1 MLRVVIEVMP
11 GDVELQGE
19 ALFAIIR
26 SQVSVPGSS
35 WLDWETQPI
44 GFGLEALLAACLIDG
59 DQGEITDCLLEKILN
74 MSLGGDTLVQSAKL
88 LSTGAYCGDGE
99 GPAGAKWQ
107 AKRCEWDT
115 NNHDWENFDSNPN
128 SNALQACISG
138 HSGPKDSMS
147 PPSSRALS
155 RVSTALGVGGRFK
168 DRPCELRC
176 SWRRHSDAA
185 LRAGWCGQCSIAV
198 PINNPSVDDR
208 SNVLPR
214 ESFKQGK
221 SSRS

>member
-1 MLRVVIEVMP
+1 M
-11 GDVELQGE
+11 
-19 ALFAIIR
+19 
-26 SQVSVPGSS
+26 SVPGSS

-115 NNHDWENFDSNPN
+115 NNHDWENFEN
-128 SNALQACISG
+128 SYKYRLAGGGLVLTVEQEAPAAELDDTEEVLKEGTSWMHLKNHREGSEKHLGGILEA
-138 HSGPKDSMS
+138 
-147 PPSSRALS
+147 SR
-155 RVSTALGVGGRFK
+155 
-168 DRPCELRC
+168 
-176 SWRRHSDAA
+176 RRHHGGGILEASGRHLGGIREAST
-185 LRAGWCGQCSIAV
+185 LRF
-198 PINNPSVDDR
+198 PP
-208 SNVLPR
+208 
-214 ESFKQGK
+214 
-221 SSRS
+221 